1 MSRFTQ
7 SALTAPD
14 TLTVKISLRHLRSAA
29 AFAERIAQV
38 LSFPRP
44 CPNADAL
51 DDLMRDLAW
60 QPESRIRIR
69 FEHLRELHNQTPA
82 LARQIAD
89 HLATWR
95 EYWQQPRC
103 GKTVSIHF

>member
-1 MSRFTQ
+1 MPT
-7 SALTAPD
+7 
-14 TLTVKISLRHLRSAA
+14 
-29 AFAERIAQV
+29 
-38 LSFPRP
+38 
-44 CPNADAL
+44 

-69 FEHLRELHNQTPA
+69 FEHLRELHNHTPA